1 MSEMKKSKSEVE
13 KKRAEEENG
22 KVILRKRK
30 GITRYGKIWDVMNKK
45 ERGL

>member
-1 MSEMKKSKSEVE
+1 MKKTKSEGE
-13 KKRAEEENG
+13 KKRAEEENE
-22 KVILRKRK
+22 KVIFGKRR